1 MFAKYYFGDSL
12 AKTRNEKSVSLSREI
27 RSLIEGDPYV
37 RNTLADGL
45 INYSALARTLAPK
58 VKQKLNREI
67 KEESIIVAIK
77 RYADEINGKS
87 EKKDY
92 LNILGKSTISMQDDI
107 SYALLRRNS
116 DVLKELENI
125 LNKTDW
131 LQGEIRIIVDG
142 PSSVVVV
149 LKTPR
154 MLSFMENLD
163 DEMVN
168 CSENNSLITMRQP
181 PESMTT
187 YGVIAE
193 IASILS
199 KKGISIELISAPPDL
214 HFVVGEKDAE
224 EAYKTLRE
232 RIKQA
237 KQTIQE
243 KEK

>member
-1 MFAKYYFGDSL
+1 MFGKCYLGDFL
-12 AKTRNEKSVSLSREI
+12 EKIRNEKSVSLSREI
-27 RSLIEGDPYV
+27 RSLIAGDPYV

-67 KEESIIVAIK
+67 KEESVIVAIK

-92 LNILGKSTISMQDDI
+92 LNILGKSSISMQEDI
-107 SYALLRRNS
+107 CYALLKRDS
-116 DVLKELENI
+116 DVLKELENL
-125 LNKTDW
+125 LNDTDW
-131 LQGEIRIIVDG
+131 LQGEVRIIVDG
-142 PSSVVVV
+142 PSRVVVV

-154 MLSFMENLD
+154 MLSFVENLD
-163 DEMVN
+163 DEMVD

-181 PESMTT
+181 HESRTT

-193 IASILS
+193 IASTLS

-214 HFVVGEKDAE
+214 HFVVSEKDAE
-224 EAYKTLRE
+224 EAYRTLRE
-232 RIKQA
+232 LIKQA
-237 KQTIQE
+237 KESMQE
-243 KEK
+243 RDK